1 MRVPT
6 KITPS
11 NQYPAQLAAPAAAPA
26 VVQGAAFFQEIDKL
40 SGELKQH
47 QQQQQAF
54 DLNAAFTHEVGAM
67 DQDFQERKDTSQP
80 NAYGFALQTA
90 TDYTARHQAL
100 LDGLRATKKYTD
112 VQLTQLA
119 TQLEE
124 KRNSFIVPALQ
135 WEKASVGVH
144 TTLGVANQVQDLTQQ
159 AAMHPENVAAIRD
172 GVQHLYEIAPGLSG
186 LEKEQGVARDLEAVS
201 LAAGTGY
208 ATLHAGETIH
218 ALTGVDPA
226 APAVATTPG
235 SISSPSSPDTTVA
248 GKIIGVESGGN
259 PNARNPGK
267 GQTASGLGQF
277 TNDTWVNTYTAH
289 VSAGGKTRAQ
299 IIALKTDPVLGRQ
312 MTEFAVAD
320 ERAYLK
326 QQGLPDTDTNI
337 YLAHFL
343 GATPNVVKFL
353 KADPS
358 ASAASVLPAE
368 FINANQRVLKD
379 KTVGQVTAWAAQHM
393 GGTVTAASP
402 HQPSDFGDTSASG
415 LVAPGN
421 IDLANRQIVHNADGS
436 ISTELSFS
444 IGTDKGEVLI
454 PQVVNGH
461 MLTEKQAIAHYNRT
475 GENLGTF
482 TNVQAADA
490 YAQVLHEKQGKRYN
504 AATGGVSAD
513 GTTALPTD
521 GKTGIPALDNLDA
534 AQRFHVLSVA
544 RQEYTRTETQ
554 VKAAM
559 EVRHENATAAAQAG
573 QPTPGAPTLQEYTQ
587 TYGAVI
593 GPQKYAELQASRS
606 IGTFTTGMK
615 SMNDAQIAA
624 QVAALKPKP
633 GDPSFAV
640 NQKAYKAA
648 VQAAQQTISAR
659 QSDPAGYVTS
669 QYPGVHEAWTRA
681 TDTNGRQQAYTAM
694 NNAYDKLGV
703 PVVNRNPLTSDQAA
717 NMKKQFNTMT
727 DAQKL
732 GTIQSWQKEMGP
744 LFPQGM
750 RQLSDSGLG
759 VETYL
764 ANVLRTTPS
773 YGGTAV
779 RVLQGLRI
787 LKENP
792 ALHLDEKL
800 IRQQFSAELNGQT
813 QVKLA
818 PADTNAVQNSVM
830 ALMAAEGID
839 PNHMPGDITPY
850 IREALGGNRND
861 PHTGYFSEGRRG
873 VPYQTILPPGVTENQ
888 FVNWKNG
895 LTGNDLLHLG
905 GGDYPRYA
913 SGTYAPATAIVN
925 NGTLVRRA
933 PDRYEVHMSPDGGTL
948 RNKDGSPYIL
958 IITPQQVRG
967 HYR

>member
-6 KITPS
+6 KITPN
-11 NQYPAQLAAPAAAPA
+11 NQYPTQLAAPAAAPA

-80 NAYGFALQTA
+80 NVYGFALQTA

-112 VQLTQLA
+112 AQLTQLA

-159 AAMHPENVAAIRD
+159 AAMHPENVGAIRD

-186 LEKEQGVARDLEAVS
+186 PEKEQGIARDLEAVS

-226 APAVATTPG
+226 APAAATAPG
-235 SISSPSSPDTTVA
+235 SISSLSSPDAAVA
-248 GKIIGVESGGN
+248 GKIIGAESGGN

-267 GQTASGLGQF
+267 GQTAAGLGQF
-277 TNDTWVNTYTAH
+277 INKTWLATYKAH
-289 VSAGGKTRAQ
+289 VGAGGLTDAQ
-299 IIALKTDPVLGRQ
+299 IIAKKNDPVLGRQ

-393 GGTVTAASP
+393 GGTVTAA
-402 HQPSDFGDTSASG
+402 T
-415 LVAPGN
+415 
-421 IDLANRQIVHNADGS
+421 
-436 ISTELSFS
+436 TEV
-444 IGTDKGEVLI
+444 T
-454 PQVVNGH
+454 P
-461 MLTEKQAIAHYNRT
+461 
-475 GENLGTF
+475 
-482 TNVQAADA
+482 QAAS
-490 YAQVLHEKQGKRYN
+490 
-504 AATGGVSAD
+504 T
-513 GTTALPTD
+513 LPTD
-521 GKTGIPALDNLDA
+521 GKTGVPALDNLNA
-534 AQRFHVLSVA
+534 TQRFHVLSVA

-640 NQKAYKAA
+640 NQKAYEAA

-681 TDTNGRQQAYTAM
+681 TDSPGRQQAYTAM

-717 NMKKQFNTMT
+717 NMKKQFDTMT

-850 IREALGGNRND
+850 IREALGGSRND

-905 GGDYPRYA
+905 GGDYPRYS
-913 SGTYAPATAIVN
+913 SGTYAPAAAIVN

-958 IITPQQVRG
+958 VITPQQVRG